1 MTVSD
6 TTKTDEKIRPG
17 APPTGWF
24 AGVGTAIGLGALA
37 ASSCCALPLALASVG
52 VTGAALGGLELLAGL
67 RPFLLGGA
75 AFAIAVGWYLFFRSR
90 AVACEVGG
98 VCVASS
104 SPKRTAAFLAV
115 GTALVG
121 VAAIWQPF
129 VEPILL
135 QLMRRH

>member
-1 MTVSD
+1 MAVSD
-6 TTKTDEKIRPG
+6 VTKSNDKARPG
-17 APPTGWF
+17 APATGWF
-24 AGVGTAIGLGALA
+24 AGIGTAVGLGALA

-75 AFAIAVGWYLFFRSR
+75 ALAIAVGWFLFFRRR
-90 AVACEVGG
+90 AVACDNDG
-98 VCVASS
+98 VCVAPG
-104 SPKRTAAFLAV
+104 SPKHTAAFLAL

-121 VAAIWQPF
+121 AAAIWQPY

-135 QLMRRH
+135 QLMRQR